1 MLICPAYQALPQPL
15 ACFFIT
21 AARSSKR
28 LQPGRPPV
36 AQESFGLGFR
46 LVRLAALQDNLLL
59 QTAAERVSYEC
70 GSGADSALVRGRL
83 TKAMVRLKYATLTG
97 KLHGQSQ
104 IRSGGLVD
112 PERVLV
118 VRQISV
124 PRLKPKGS
132 QLMRILHFTAS
143 AVMVVLVFY
152 LLVVG
157 ESLLLPLVIA
167 IALWYL
173 INTLAQ
179 SFHRIEVAGYR
190 LPVLLC
196 RTAAV
201 FTFLSLIWALI
212 NFLSASADE
221 VLEVAPVYQENLSK
235 RLQNLPFV
243 DFAAFEGRS
252 FSDLL
257 TEWIDIPS
265 YATSVASSFAGIL
278 ASGGLILIYLGF
290 LFLEQGHF
298 SNKISALVAN
308 PEKESEAQQIIAQI
322 RDDIQKYMSI
332 KLFTSCLT
340 GLASYLYLLAV
351 GVDFAGLW
359 GLLILLLNFIPT
371 VGSIVA
377 TLFPALIAL
386 AQSDAYGLFLLV
398 LLGIGVLQICI
409 GNILEPRLMGSSFNL
424 SPVVILLNLAL
435 WNAIWGI
442 PGMFLCVPFLIIV
455 AIILS
460 HFPQTRSIAI
470 MLSSDGNLRVPE
482 DRTIT
487 NFSLK
492 PSVSALLVDEGKTDG
507 N

>member
-1 MLICPAYQALPQPL
+1 
-15 ACFFIT
+15 
-21 AARSSKR
+21 
-28 LQPGRPPV
+28 
-36 AQESFGLGFR
+36 
-46 LVRLAALQDNLLL
+46 
-59 QTAAERVSYEC
+59 
-70 GSGADSALVRGRL
+70 
-83 TKAMVRLKYATLTG
+83 
-97 KLHGQSQ
+97 
-104 IRSGGLVD
+104 
-112 PERVLV
+112 
-118 VRQISV
+118 
-124 PRLKPKGS
+124 
-132 QLMRILHFTAS
+132 MRILHFTAS
-143 AVMVVLVFY
+143 AVLVVLVFY

-179 SFHRIEVAGYR
+179 YFHRIEVAGYR
-190 LPVLLC
+190 LPVLFC

-201 FTFLSLIWALI
+201 LTFLSLTWALI

-243 DFAAFEGRS
+243 DFAAFEERS
-252 FSDLL
+252 LSDLL

-308 PEKESEAQQIIAQI
+308 PEEESE
-322 RDDIQKYMSI
+322 
-332 KLFTSCLT
+332 
-340 GLASYLYLLAV
+340 ASYLYLLAV

-359 GLLILLLNFIPT
+359 GLLIFLLNFIPT

-386 AQSDAYGLFLLV
+386 AQSEAYGLFVLV

-455 AIILS
+455 AIVLS

-482 DRTIT
+482 DKTIT